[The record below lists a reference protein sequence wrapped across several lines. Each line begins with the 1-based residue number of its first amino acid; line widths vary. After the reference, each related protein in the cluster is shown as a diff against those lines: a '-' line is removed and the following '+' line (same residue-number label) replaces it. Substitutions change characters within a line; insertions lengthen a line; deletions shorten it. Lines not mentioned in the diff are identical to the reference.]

1 MNNQLRFVWVYMC
14 VVLVFFIIVNETI
27 IVASY
32 KQGEQ
37 TNAVIHSLMHD
48 KKLWGSWLEECTRIV
63 NE

>member
-48 KKLWGSWLEECTRIV
+48 KKL
-63 NE
+63 